1 MDVEGGRKEVPLV
14 GTEKEIHPLMD
25 FRNNKTPMPAQD
37 LAQQVKVEDQVQ
49 KVTEEVPVQKVRAEV
64 QTRHPV

>member
-25 FRNNKTPMPAQD
+25 FRNNKTPMPA
-37 LAQQVKVEDQVQ
+37 
-49 KVTEEVPVQKVRAEV
+49 
-64 QTRHPV
+64 